1 MAQLAWQKKSEGT
14 GKDGRPIPARW
25 SAIHTLANPEEMPE
39 RVTSK
44 SSSAGRIFLSEPH
57 LMLCGRTSP
66 PLIHCADFEIGDF
79 GGLQECGACVR
90 KRRN

>member
-25 SAIHTLANPEEMPE
+25 SAIHTLANPEEM
-39 RVTSK
+39 
-44 SSSAGRIFLSEPH
+44 GRIFLSEPH